1 MDYPLLNVFWS
12 VFWFFLWVMWLVL
25 LFRVITD
32 IFRDD
37 TLGGWPKAAWLILV
51 LIVPFLGV
59 FVYVCVRGHE
69 MGRREAEHS
78 RRSREEFREYVQEVA
93 GGTGGADELM
103 KLAELRK
110 RGDLTEEEFR
120 QAKSRALAQH

>member
-1 MDYPLLNVFWS
+1 MDYPLLSVFWS

-25 LFRVITD
+25 LFKVITD
-32 IFRDD
+32 VFRDD
-37 TLGGWPKAAWLILV
+37 TLGGGRKAAWLILV

-78 RRSREEFREYVQEVA
+78 RRSRQEFREYVQEV
-93 GGTGGADELM
+93 TGGADELT
-103 KLAELRK
+103 KLAELRD

-120 QAKSRALAQH
+120 QAKTRALAQH